1 MAGGI
6 DWFRW
11 HHGTVTDQKF
21 PLIAKRSG
29 ASVAEVIAVWACL
42 LEAASM
48 NENERGLIASEPD
61 FESMDCALG
70 MADGRAEAIFHAMT
84 DRGLVDEHRQ
94 VTAWPKRQPKRERED
109 NTAAERKRSQREREA
124 MAGVTDDD
132 EPEEAKSRSVTPC
145 HATSHQKTPRGEER
159 REENKELS
167 EQPAQ
172 SSQPVSCAAEICRA
186 LRVAGVTAVQSQ
198 HPMLL
203 ALVDAGATLTE
214 FVDAVPSAAGKRDA
228 FAYLL
233 SVVKGRRDDA
243 ARDAQAL
250 ARGNFAAQGPPRQAD
265 RKHRQLATAAVLT
278 GQTPT
283 PNQPIRNLH
292 PEAIDVE
299 SRILAP

>member
-70 MADGRAEAIFHAMT
+70 MADGKAEAIFHAMT

-109 NTAAERKRSQREREA
+109 STAAERKRSQREREA
-124 MAGVTDDD
+124 MAGVTDD
-132 EPEEAKSRSVTPC
+132 EAPNETKSRSVTPC
-145 HATSHQKTPRGEER
+145 HATSHQKTPRGEES
-159 REENKELS
+159 REEIS
-167 EQPAQ
+167 EPTVPHPKPAG
-172 SSQPVSCAAEICRA
+172 SGLLRFPPGFDRVWEAYPRKVGKDAAAKAFAKRKPDA
-186 LRVAGVTAVQSQ
+186 
-198 HPMLL
+198 
-203 ALVDAGATLTE
+203 ALVDAMVAAITVQRLSRDWLKDSGQFIPHLSTWLNEGRWMDEQPGGKGVPIDSDLADLFRRGA
-214 FVDAVPSAAGKRDA
+214 A
-228 FAYLL
+228 
-233 SVVKGRRDDA
+233 
-243 ARDAQAL
+243 
-250 ARGNFAAQGPPRQAD
+250 
-265 RKHRQLATAAVLT
+265 
-278 GQTPT
+278 
-283 PNQPIRNLH
+283 
-292 PEAIDVE
+292 
-299 SRILAP
+299 

>member
-42 LEAASM
+42 LEAVSM
-48 NENERGLIASEPD
+48 NENERGLLGSKPD

-70 MADGRAEAIFHAMT
+70 LVEGKAQAIFNAMT
-84 DRGLVDEHRQ
+84 DRGLVDGNLH
-94 VTAWPKRQPKRERED
+94 VTAWPKRQPKRERVDDLSTERVRAFR
-109 NTAAERKRSQREREA
+109 AAKRQATPGNANSK
-124 MAGVTDDD
+124 
-132 EPEEAKSRSVTPC
+132 PE
-145 HATSHQKTPRGEER
+145 TPRGEESR
-159 REENKELS
+159 GEKNKELP
-167 EQPAQ
+167 EQAAESVPT
-172 SSQPVSCAAEICRA
+172 VSPAAEICRA
-186 LRVAGVTAVQSQ
+186 LRVAGVAAVQSQ

-243 ARDAQAL
+243 ARDATAL
-250 ARGNFAAQGPPRQAD
+250 ARGNFAQGPPHHAD
-265 RKHRQLATAAVLT
+265 RKQRQLATAAVLT
-278 GQTPT
+278 GQTPQS
-283 PNQPIRNLH
+283 QPIRTLH
-292 PEAIDVE
+292 PDAIDVE
-299 SRILAP
+299 SRVLAP

>member
-6 DWFRW
+6 DWLRW

-48 NENERGLIASEPD
+48 NENERGQLGSEPD

-70 MADGRAEAIFHAMT
+70 MDEGKAKAIYGAMT
-84 DRGLVDEHRQ
+84 GKGLIDSDRQ
-94 VTAWPKRQPKRERED
+94 ITAWTRRQPKRERED
-109 NTAAERKRSQREREA
+109 TTAADRKRAERERKASAGAAEGGAPSGATDSRVTQR
-124 MAGVTDDD
+124 
-132 EPEEAKSRSVTPC
+132 
-145 HATSHQKTPRGEER
+145 HATSHQKTPRGEESR
-159 REENKELS
+159 GEKNKELP
-167 EQPAQ
+167 EQAAESVPTVT
-172 SSQPVSCAAEICRA
+172 PAAEICRA
-186 LRVAGVTAVQSQ
+186 LRVAGVAAVQSQ

-214 FVDAVPSAAGKRDA
+214 FVDAVPSAVGKRDA

-243 ARDAQAL
+243 ARDATAL
-250 ARGNFAAQGPPRQAD
+250 ARGNLAQGPPHHAD
-265 RKHRQLATAAVLT
+265 RKQRQLATAAVLT
-278 GQTPT
+278 GQTPQS
-283 PNQPIRNLH
+283 QPIRTLH
-292 PEAIDVE
+292 PDAIDVE
-299 SRILAP
+299 SRVIAP